1 MVKRNK
7 GDLHAEYVPRLYN
20 SPLSSHVSFIL
31 CVSVQV
37 SYIKFD
43 YTVFFWYPIEYF
55 GDKFQGIK
63 NLF

>member
-1 MVKRNK
+1 MKRNK

-43 YTVFFWYPIEYF
+43 YTVFF
-55 GDKFQGIK
+55 
-63 NLF
+63 